1 MKQLICICAA
11 VIFLAASPAM
21 AAMTGN
27 ELKVAADDGEKHPN
41 SYPDGVFDGYVTGI
55 LEGTS
60 TKLCIPD
67 GVATGQAMVVVRK
80 YLKDHPEGLPL
91 PAASISTGS
100 NSNRLAMQVMRG
112 DSHRT
117 NTYTTSDSCAK
128 KLHQHRAQ
136 TRRSVWNDCVRS
148 GRSAPPVPF

>member
-1 MKQLICICAA
+1 MRRKEGAEAMKQLICICAA
-11 VIFLAASPAM
+11 VILLAAFPAI
-21 AAMTGN
+21 AITTGN

-80 YLKDHPEGLPL
+80 YLKDHPEELHL
-91 PAASISTGS
+91 SAATLVIEAIHT
-100 NSNRLAMQVMRG
+100 AWP
-112 DSHRT
+112 
-117 NTYTTSDSCAK
+117 CK
-128 KLHQHRAQ
+128 
-136 TRRSVWNDCVRS
+136 
-148 GRSAPPVPF
+148 